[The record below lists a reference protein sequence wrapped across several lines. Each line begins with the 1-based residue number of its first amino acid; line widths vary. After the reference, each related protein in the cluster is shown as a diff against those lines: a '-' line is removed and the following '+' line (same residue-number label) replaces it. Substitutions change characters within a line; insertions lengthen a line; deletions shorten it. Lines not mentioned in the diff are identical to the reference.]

1 MRTAHGKFTAANIND
16 LGAGNVFT
24 LAATAPCRLLNR
36 IHGNIPTVLCY
47 EVFDGDF
54 AHMTAQAI

>member
-1 MRTAHGKFTAANIND
+1 MRTVHRKFTVTNIND

-24 LAATAPCRLLNR
+24 LTATAPCRLLNR
-36 IHGNIPTVLCY
+36 IHGNITTVLCY

-54 AHMTAQAI
+54 AHMTAQTI